1 MSSLGGRNGM
11 GYTTYILKSLEYN
24 KTYVGHTA
32 DLDKRIKQH
41 NNGNSTYTKRYMP
54 WRVMHT
60 ETFIEESE
68 SIKKEKYFKTSAG
81 RRWMKK
87 NLFNI

>member
-11 GYTTYILKSLEYN
+11 KYTTYRLKSIEYE

-32 DLDKRIKQH
+32 DLDARIKQH
-41 NNGNSTYTKRYMP
+41 NNGNSTYTKRYKP
-54 WRVMHT
+54 WTVIHT
-60 ETFIEESE
+60 ETFTKESE
-68 SIKKEKYFKTSAG
+68 SIKREKYLKSSAG

-87 NLFNI
+87 NLFSK